1 MRVGRS
7 ERGGSVRWISGC
19 IFALCIGCGNSPS
32 TGGTPETSVGTDTIE
47 APGTTARSSR
57 FIITQQSAQSSQNSR
72 SNRFS
77 LDTNPGV
84 STGTSR
90 NGEFV
95 MEAWVMQ

>member
-1 MRVGRS
+1 MRVGRL
-7 ERGGSVRWISGC
+7 ERGGPMRWISVC
-19 IFALCIGCGNSPS
+19 IFALCVGCGNSPN
-32 TGGTPETSVGTDTIE
+32 TGGVSEKSVGPDTME
-47 APGTTARSSR
+47 TPGTTARSSR
-57 FIITQQSAQSSQNSR
+57 FVITQQSAQSAQTSR

-77 LDTNPGV
+77 LDANPGV